1 MAQSEK
7 GLLFFYDWR
16 EPFQELTGDECKAL
30 LLAMLD
36 YSQSDIEPPAFSGAA
51 KIAASFLFPALARSK
66 QCARAGKAG
75 GLVTASSGA
84 SSGDASTAE
93 SKTAPQDKTKTKPK
107 QNETRQDETKLDE
120 QTKHFDVFWNAYPR
134 KAAKEQARKVFF
146 ELSPDD
152 NTFSTMIQ
160 AIAKQKQSAEWEKN
174 DGQFIPY
181 PATWLNGRRWEDEG
195 IDRIEPWETFKPSEN
210 FLDVDEILK

>member
-84 SSGDASTAE
+84 SSGDSSTAE
-93 SKTAPQDKTKTKPK
+93 SKPAPQDKTKTKPK
-107 QNETRQDETKLDE
+107 QNETGQDE

-134 KAAKEQARKVFF
+134 KVAKEPARKAF
-146 ELSPDD
+146 LKLAPDD
-152 NTFSTMIQ
+152 VTFSAMIQ
-160 AIAKQKQSAEWEKN
+160 AIEKQKQSAEWKKS
-174 DGQFIPY
+174 DGQFIPH
-181 PATWLNGRRWEDEG
+181 PATWLNARRREDEE
-195 IDRIEPWETFKPSEN
+195 IDRTTSGDVFRPSDG
-210 FLDVDEILK
+210 FLTDF